1 MLTPTAVRLAS
12 QSSNDSYAALLY
24 QGSHPTEGVILT
36 HGMFSSKQSRA
47 VQDLLPVLCHAER
60 TALAV
65 DLYAHGES
73 TGSFTSLTAEKIIES
88 ITTAIDYLRTQ
99 EVQSISLFG
108 SSMSG
113 FACLEAAHRYQKF
126 IKNVVLKS
134 PVVSYR
140 DLYQRRLGEAGLQR
154 WKADAYLTLSDA
166 QHGVSQRLPYTF
178 FESLESYPFATKP
191 LSPDVP
197 VHVVYGGAD
206 TVVPPEHIEQ
216 EIPLKAS
223 AYTLCLIPG
232 ADHAYSNANDRA
244 ALQEALSQRLSG
256 DMTF

>member
-1 MLTPTAVRLAS
+1 MLTPKAVRLAS
-12 QSSNDSYAALLY
+12 QSSSDSYAALLY
-24 QGSHPTEGVILT
+24 QGSHPTEGVVLT

-47 VQDLLPVLCHAER
+47 VQDLLPVLCNAQL
-60 TALAV
+60 TSLAV

-73 TGSFTSLTAEKIIES
+73 TGSFASLTAEKIIAS
-88 ITTAIDYLRTQ
+88 VTTAIDYLRAQ
-99 EVQSISLFG
+99 GIESISLLG

-113 FACLEAAHRYQKF
+113 FACLEAAHHYQQY
-126 IKNVVLKS
+126 IKHVVLKS
-134 PVVSYR
+134 PVVSYK

-154 WKADAYLTLSDA
+154 WKADTYLELTDA
-166 QHGVSQRLPYTF
+166 EHGATQRIPYTF
-178 FESLESYPFATKP
+178 FESLESYPFASKP
-191 LSPDVP
+191 LPPDVP

-232 ADHAYSNANDRA
+232 ADHAYSNPNDRA
-244 ALQEALSQRLSG
+244 ALQEALLQCFKG
-256 DMTF
+256 